1 MAKKGPPLDRILRVR
16 TLQLNMKRAEEM
28 QARAKMTSEQELRHR
43 IRELTNAVS
52 PTQTPAAVEA
62 FSFVAAAHFRERLH
76 QSATAADHRLRIAED
91 RLDAAAEATREAR
104 RDQNAVEKL
113 IERDAARDALKAIR
127 ALEEFP
133 AVKRN
138 RHDPC

>member
-76 QSATAADHRLRIAED
+76 QSATAADHRLRIKGRFVRAGSEQAKAYFAAI
-91 RLDAAAEATREAR
+91 AAA
-104 RDQNAVEKL
+104 K
-113 IERDAARDALKAIR
+113 KAKSDTVSGVR
-127 ALEEFP
+127 ACVCIVCVCTF
-133 AVKRN
+133 R
-138 RHDPC
+138 C